1 MKVCRICK
9 KCNKEF
15 DNEFSFCPF
24 CGEKYISNKITTQQV
39 VNNTPPKIPISETP
53 KLKTC
58 LSCRKNVP
66 QDDKYCQF
74 CGAEFLSF
82 KKQNGNEPQTFNRT
96 TQIQPIA
103 EKEKSDSVK
112 WYNKTSVAA
121 ATAII
126 GIIACFLIGI
136 CMGTGNNS
144 ENDTINPKY
153 AKAVDTTKELFEER
167 GYLCWT
173 EGYTFDKCTT
183 QARSYLYDHY
193 GEKFQNTCAFVYT
206 KDFVKT
212 YYVYGYTNSGR
223 LFLVTII
230 HQPEDSPK
238 WKVKDAIVYKNE

>member
-39 VNNTPPKIPISETP
+39 VNNTPQKIPISETP

-58 LSCRKNVP
+58 LSCRKNIP

-103 EKEKSDSVK
+103 EKEKNDSVK

-136 CMGTGNNS
+136 CMGIRNNS
-144 ENDTINPKY
+144 ESKKIKQENEDNIRY
-153 AKAVDTTKELFEER
+153 IIAMMEID
-167 GYLCWT
+167 GWT
-173 EGYTFDKCTT
+173 CIKDGYTFEKCAEVSRT
-183 QARSYLYDHY
+183 YLGYNYDEDFYDNHVVV
-193 GEKFQNTCAFVYT
+193 TT
-206 KDFVKT
+206 KDHEI
-212 YYVYGYTNSGR
+212 YYLSG
-223 LFLVTII
+223 FSKSGKAIDVCIGHSAPDWYII
-230 HQPEDSPK
+230 
-238 WKVKDAIVYKNE
+238 DASVYKKD